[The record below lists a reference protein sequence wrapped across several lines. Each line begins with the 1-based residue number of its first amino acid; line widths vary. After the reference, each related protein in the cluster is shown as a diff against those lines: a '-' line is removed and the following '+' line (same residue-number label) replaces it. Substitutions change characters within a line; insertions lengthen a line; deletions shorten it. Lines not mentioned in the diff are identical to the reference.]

1 MSGEGAPSIS
11 VDAHGTVVDIVAS
24 QWHTTIMDGLVNGAL
39 RAVEAAGATA
49 RVWRVP
55 GAFELPVV
63 AESLARGGSKAIVCL
78 GVVVRGGTPHFEYVC
93 DAVTRGLTDVARTH
107 AVPVGFGIL
116 TTDDEQ
122 QALDRAGLEGSR
134 EDKGAEAVEA
144 ALATAALLRTI
155 DAASR

>member
-1 MSGEGAPSIS
+1 VSGQGAPSLS
-11 VDAHGTVVDIVAS
+11 VDATGHVVDIVAS
-24 QWHTTIMDGLVNGAL
+24 QWHTTIMDGLLEGAL
-39 RAVEAAGATA
+39 RAVGSSGATA

-63 AESLARGGSKAIVCL
+63 AERLARSGSEAIVCL

-107 AVPVGFGIL
+107 AVAVGFGIL
-116 TTDDEQ
+116 TTDTEQ
-122 QALDRAGLEGSR
+122 QALDRAGLPGSS

-144 ALATAALLRTI
+144 ALATSALMRVI
-155 DAASR
+155 ASQLV